1 MKKGVLFLCQNRMDF
16 LSALF
21 CVFFQLT
28 YSQDLNINRNSTI
41 SNTNKATILEVI
53 CPGDIVV
60 SCDQD
65 VQSVFNNW
73 LNSFGYT
80 GGGNV
85 ITTDLSDYVP
95 PQPGELLE
103 VIYMASDIN
112 NFDYCKG
119 RFRVLN
125 CNAAFC
131 TYTQGFYGN
140 CNGKA
145 CTVNLGEVNAQEI
158 MKYAILKH
166 GGEYNFGSVV
176 TGNYFKLTS
185 NDIFGHPNKCSNAIF
200 KLLPGG
206 GTANSLSGFS
216 TYNTFSAWSDNNPLQ
231 AYGFYAGRINNVLLS
246 QTITLFFNLSL
257 SSELNDFEMQTNF
270 STAATTFCGSNVPI
284 LSSIQEFEIHSS
296 IINYLNANC
305 GGATVKNLFILA
317 NKALGNENIGNLSI
331 AKINEAVDAI
341 NRGFDKCRIKV
352 NAQSQELLKTS
363 PIELKTTDY
372 VVSPI
377 PFNDFITVKY
387 LLEDNSNV
395 NFQIYDYNG
404 SLLFEI
410 EDHEVYQY
418 KEFKINL
425 PILFKNKDVLYLR
438 ISSKNSSVVKPII
451 SK

>member
-1 MKKGVLFLCQNRMDF
+1 MKKGVLFLCKNRMDI

-21 CVFFQLT
+21 CLFFQLT
-28 YSQDLNINRNSTI
+28 HSQDLNTNRNTTI
-41 SNTNKATILEVI
+41 SNTNNVTILEVT
-53 CPGDIVV
+53 CPGDLVV

-65 VQSVFNNW
+65 VQTVFNNW
-73 LNSFGYT
+73 LNGFGYT

-85 ITTDLSDYVP
+85 IATDLSDYVP

-125 CNAAFC
+125 CNTAFC

-140 CNGKA
+140 CNGKV

-216 TYNTFSAWSDNNPLQ
+216 TFNNYSTWSDSNPLQ
-231 AYGFYAGRINNVLLS
+231 ANGFNAGRINNVLLS

-257 SSELNDFEMQTNF
+257 SPELNDFELQTHF
-270 STAATTFCGSNVPI
+270 STDATTYCGSNVPI

-296 IINYLNANC
+296 IINFLNSNC

-317 NKALGNENIGNLSI
+317 NKALGNEAIGNLSI

-387 LLEDNSNV
+387 LLDDNSDV
-395 NFQIYDYNG
+395 TFQIYDYKGN
-404 SLLFEI
+404 LLFEI
-410 EDHEVYQY
+410 EDHEVFQN
-418 KEFKINL
+418 KEFKIDL
-425 PILFKNKDVLYLR
+425 PSIFKNKDVMYLR
-438 ISSKNSSVVKPII
+438 ISSKNGSIVKPII